1 MTPLF
6 LPGKE
11 NSAVK
16 AGGNIPDEAASPRK
30 ETPTSASTSSTS
42 YTTSSES
49 LLQRLGDVAFD
60 FGVVAVYS
68 CPNSCV
74 KKHQNIVENNN
85 KLDDIGDMK
94 SSVGGESNIH
104 FSRDFT
110 NDTHRATTITAPTT
124 SPSPSS
130 SSSSSLPSN
139 SSTLNF
145 ECILVQGPSDF

>member
-11 NSAVK
+11 HSAAK
-16 AGGNIPDEAASPRK
+16 AGGNIPDASSRK

-49 LLQRLGDVAFD
+49 LLRRLGDIAFD

-74 KKHQNIVENNN
+74 KKYQNSVENNN

-94 SSVGGESNIH
+94 SSAGGDSNSD
-104 FSRDFT
+104 FSRDPI
-110 NDTHRATTITAPTT
+110 NGTHRATTTTAPTT
-124 SPSPSS
+124 SPS